1 MTLTIMTAAE
11 KKGKMERLH
20 EITFVESPESIKPW
34 EDEAARELAAK
45 NIATR
50 EYLRRIETTARENLS
65 KKDLVMKDML
75 ESRKKIGK

>member
-1 MTLTIMTAAE
+1 MTAAE
-11 KKGKMERLH
+11 KQERMKKLH
-20 EITFVESPESIKPW
+20 EVTFVESPEKVKPW
-34 EDEAARELAAK
+34 ENEAAKELATK

-65 KKDLVMKDML
+65 EKDLVMKEML

>member
-1 MTLTIMTAAE
+1 MIQTIMTAAE
-11 KKGKMERLH
+11 KKDKMKKLH
-20 EITFVESPESIKPW
+20 EVTFVESPENVKPW
-34 EDEAARELAAK
+34 EDEAAKELATK

-65 KKDLVMKDML
+65 EKDLVMKDML